1 MKDSFALKT
10 IKLKNRRTS
19 IGRGIKTD
27 DVLLQFK
34 RLREIDDKEEQ
45 YSNSVF
51 NGKTVKTSIVLS
63 KSAAVAL
70 YLLLKDELKL
80 SDIVEFEKMSG
91 QKVLK

>member
-27 DVLLQFK
+27 NVLLQFK
-34 RLREIDDKEEQ
+34 GLRNAEDKEEQ

-51 NGKTVKTSIVLS
+51 YGKTVRTSVVLS

-80 SDIVEFEKMSG
+80 SDILEFEKMSG

>member
-34 RLREIDDKEEQ
+34 RLRDSDEKEEQ

-51 NGKTVKTSIVLS
+51 NGKTVRTSVVLS

-91 QKVLK
+91 QKILK

>member
-27 DVLLQFK
+27 NVLLQFK
-34 RLREIDDKEEQ
+34 GLRNAEDKEEQ

-51 NGKTVKTSIVLS
+51 YGKTVRTSVVLS

-80 SDIVEFEKMSG
+80 SDIVEFENMSG

>member
-27 DVLLQFK
+27 DVLLQFR
-34 RLREIDDKEEQ
+34 RLRDSEDKEEQ
-45 YSNSVF
+45 YSSSVF
-51 NGKTVKTSIVLS
+51 VGKTVRTSVVLS

-70 YLLLKDELKL
+70 YLLLRDELKL

-91 QKVLK
+91 QKVFK

>member
-1 MKDSFALKT
+1 MKDSFALKI

-34 RLREIDDKEEQ
+34 RLRDSDEKEEQ

-51 NGKTVKTSIVLS
+51 NGKTVRTSVVLS

-91 QKVLK
+91 QKILK